1 MRLTTKGRYGV
12 RAVVNLAAA
21 VGNEPISI
29 SYIAKK
35 EQLSPEFLEQ
45 IFFRL
50 KKAGL
55 IRSVRGPKGGF
66 VLNYKPSEISVKTIL
81 DAVGEPLFPA
91 PCADHGTKAC
101 PQQEGCLISPI
112 WQDFYEL
119 MRKYL
124 SAISLK
130 DIVENKRVSAGLPAA
145 R

>member
-66 VLNYKPSEISVKTIL
+66 VLNHKPSEISVKTIL

-130 DIVENKRVSAGLPAA
+130 DIVENKRIPAGQSVA

>member
-35 EQLSPEFLEQ
+35 DQLSPEFLEQ

-50 KKAGL
+50 KNAGL
-55 IRSVRGPKGGF
+55 TRSVRGPKGGF
-66 VLNYKPSEISVKTIL
+66 VLNHKPSEISVKTIL

-130 DIVENKRVSAGLPAA
+130 DIVENKRVPAGLTAA